1 MTSDP
6 ELIVQRDGPTT
17 RLTLNRPQRRNA
29 LSPELVD
36 ALLEALAGAA
46 GDGTRLVV
54 IQGNGKAM
62 CAGFDFT
69 GIERSTDADLV
80 LRFIRL
86 EQLLQAVRHAPF
98 ATLALA
104 QGASFGAGADLV
116 AACTRRIAAPGTTFR
131 MPGLRFGVVLGTRRL
146 AELIG
151 TDAARRV
158 LESSRVF
165 DAEDAL
171 RLGFVNQVL
180 DRDAW
185 EPAEAEALQA
195 ATALPADAQRAML
208 SRTVT
213 DTRDA
218 DMAALVASVSA
229 PGLRDRIAEFIAQSR
244 RPRDET
250 SRP

>member
-1 MTSDP
+1 MTSDA

-36 ALLEALAGAA
+36 ALLEALADAVSN
-46 GDGTRLVV
+46 GTRLVV
-54 IQGNGKAM
+54 LQGNGKAI

-86 EQLLQAVRHAPF
+86 EQLLQTVRHAPF

-146 AELIG
+146 ADLIG
-151 TDAARRV
+151 TDAARRL

-165 DAEDAL
+165 DAEEAL
-171 RLGFVNQVL
+171 RLGFVSQIL
-180 DRDAW
+180 DLDAW
-185 EPAEAEALQA
+185 GQAEAEALQA

-218 DMAALVASVSA
+218 DMAALVASVTA
-229 PGLRDRIAEFIAQSR
+229 PGLRDRIVKFIAQGR
-244 RPRDET
+244 RPRDEP
-250 SRP
+250 SRR